1 MAHQQCYFCNAS
13 ISSSEQVCP
22 HCSSPLMLKNR
33 YRLLRTLGQGGFGVV
48 YEAIDMQQAQRLC
61 AIKRVAF
68 ASLAEKQQIE
78 NEAHI
83 LQQSAPLFRFVPDL
97 YDFWSD
103 ATNTFLVM
111 ECIEGPTLDQTSLPW
126 PPGKVEQFLRTLLN
140 YLENLHA
147 TSTIH
152 RDLKPW
158 NIKQTP
164 QGRYVLLDFG
174 IAKQGNGTLTN
185 ARGIGT
191 VNYAPPEQVHGQP
204 TDERSDLYSL
214 AATAYSLLTDQSPLQ
229 ARMQAGGIL
238 PSPAH
243 LVAGVSPRLEQT
255 IMRMLESEPA
265 NRPQNAREA
274 LKLLD
279 GNGEELATIR
289 LTDASHSNQPTASS
303 ISPPIGSTAPAGATS
318 ATPAAPAAYPLAP
331 PMPANPSAATLRSPP
346 LTPQSAAQPAASA
359 HQTAAGSI
367 RGRRLSWVVLLFVA
381 LLLVGGSGAWW
392 FHAVRSQ
399 TSPLPPLHAPT
410 SVARNILSETSR
422 ASAPT
427 RPVVSPTPA
436 TPTMAAGLS
445 QSQQQTAALLDTRTA
460 SQAQTQTA
468 VAQDAATINSL
479 WEDYDQAA
487 GQSDW
492 EGMLLAL
499 DTIIGMTGSTP
510 DSQEYPAPPFDARTL
525 DIANIRAD
533 ARLRYGVVLQQAGKL
548 DAAQA
553 QYQAVQSET
562 GVAQKFRNRAVV
574 ALDMLE
580 QARGWWEQ
588 VNAAWDVQ
596 DWNAALQALY
606 ALQELEGFGEQARDP
621 QDGYTVA
628 ELIEMATRFLNSSQ
642 PQPSETAQTQP
653 TVTPSA
659 TPLLP
664 TATPTPQPTRQTI
677 IPKTIVPIATV
688 IPTPPPP
695 TFILIPT
702 MAPSPFPTGGLSPQ
716 PTSTTPRPTSNS
728 PTAPTPRENTS
739 PVSTASTAS
748 PQTAIVPP
756 VSTRVASPQATDDT
770 QTVLTVTSIAYP

>member
-1 MAHQQCYFCNAS
+1 MAHQQCYFCSAG
-13 ISSSEQVCP
+13 ISPAEQVCP
-22 HCSSPLMLKNR
+22 HCSSPLMLRNR

-48 YEAIDMQQAQRLC
+48 YEAMDVQQAQRLC

-111 ECIEGPTLDQTSLPW
+111 ECIEGPTLDQTIMPWLP
-126 PPGKVEQFLRTLLN
+126 GEVEHFLRTLLN

-191 VNYAPPEQVHGQP
+191 VNYAPPEQVYGQP

-238 PSPAH
+238 PSPVH
-243 LVAGVSPRLEQT
+243 LVPGVSPRLEQT
-255 IMRMLESEPA
+255 IMRLLESDPA

-274 LKLLD
+274 LHLLD
-279 GNGEELATIR
+279 GNGEGVTTIQLA
-289 LTDASHSNQPTASS
+289 DVAHGNQPAGASA
-303 ISPPIGSTAPAGATS
+303 SPPTGSAAAAGATS
-318 ATPAAPAAYPLAP
+318 AMPAASASYPLAP
-331 PMPANPSAATLRSPP
+331 PMPASSSAATLRSPL
-346 LTPQSAAQPAASA
+346 LTPQSAAQSAASA
-359 HQTAAGSI
+359 QRTAVVSI
-367 RGRRLSWVVLLFVA
+367 HRRRLSWFVLLFVA
-381 LLLVGGSGAWW
+381 LLLVGGVGAWW
-392 FHAVRSQ
+392 RNAVRSQ
-399 TSPLPPLHAPT
+399 TSPSPTLHAPT
-410 SVARNILSETSR
+410 SVAGGVLSETSR

-436 TPTMAAGLS
+436 TPTIVAGLS

-460 SQAQTQTA
+460 SQHQTQTA
-468 VAQDAATINSL
+468 IAQDAATINGL
-479 WEDYDQAA
+479 WSDYDQAA

-499 DTIIGMTGSTP
+499 DTIIGMTGSP
-510 DSQEYPAPPFDARTL
+510 PEPQEYPAPPFDARTL
-525 DIANIRAD
+525 DVVNIRAD

-548 DAAQA
+548 DAAEA
-553 QYQAVQSET
+553 QYQAVQSDV
-562 GVAQKFRNRAVV
+562 GVAQKFRNRAGV
-574 ALDMLE
+574 ALDVLE

-596 DWNAALQALY
+596 DWHAALQALY
-606 ALQELEGFGEQARDP
+606 ALQELEGFGERARDP

-628 ELIEMATRFLNSSQ
+628 ELIEMATRFLDSSQ
-642 PQPSETAQTQP
+642 PQPSETVETQP
-653 TVTPSA
+653 TATPSA
-659 TPLLP
+659 TSPLP
-664 TATPTPQPTRQTI
+664 TATPTPQPASQTI
-677 IPKTIVPIATV
+677 MPKTIVPIATV
-688 IPTPPPP
+688 IATPPPP

-716 PTSTTPRPTSNS
+716 PTSSTPPPTSSSPTVQTPGADTTPVSS
-728 PTAPTPRENTS
+728 EN
-739 PVSTASTAS
+739 TAS

-756 VSTRVASPQATDDT
+756 VSTSVASPQATDDT
-770 QTVLTVTSIAYP
+770 QAKPTATSVAYP

>member
-1 MAHQQCYFCNAS
+1 
-13 ISSSEQVCP
+13 
-22 HCSSPLMLKNR
+22 
-33 YRLLRTLGQGGFGVV
+33 
-48 YEAIDMQQAQRLC
+48 MQQAQRLC

-346 LTPQSAAQPAASA
+346 IDTPICGTTRCFCSSNGSRFHSWPTVILGCAAVCGSVTGWGQWCVVVPCRPFPKRHLSRPCMLLPALHGTYSAKHLVRRHPLARLYLLPLQHRQWQRAFPRASNK
-359 HQTAAGSI
+359 
-367 RGRRLSWVVLLFVA
+367 RRLCWIRARPVRPRPRPRLRRMLQPSIA
-381 LLLVGGSGAWW
+381 CGQITIRLLVNRIGRACCWHW
-392 FHAVRSQ
+392 
-399 TSPLPPLHAPT
+399 
-410 SVARNILSETSR
+410 ILSL
-422 ASAPT
+422 
-427 RPVVSPTPA
+427 V
-436 TPTMAAGLS
+436 
-445 QSQQQTAALLDTRTA
+445 
-460 SQAQTQTA
+460 
-468 VAQDAATINSL
+468 
-479 WEDYDQAA
+479 
-487 GQSDW
+487 
-492 EGMLLAL
+492 
-499 DTIIGMTGSTP
+499 
-510 DSQEYPAPPFDARTL
+510 
-525 DIANIRAD
+525 
-533 ARLRYGVVLQQAGKL
+533 
-548 DAAQA
+548 
-553 QYQAVQSET
+553 
-562 GVAQKFRNRAVV
+562 
-574 ALDMLE
+574 
-580 QARGWWEQ
+580 
-588 VNAAWDVQ
+588 
-596 DWNAALQALY
+596 
-606 ALQELEGFGEQARDP
+606 
-621 QDGYTVA
+621 
-628 ELIEMATRFLNSSQ
+628 
-642 PQPSETAQTQP
+642 
-653 TVTPSA
+653 
-659 TPLLP
+659 
-664 TATPTPQPTRQTI
+664 
-677 IPKTIVPIATV
+677 
-688 IPTPPPP
+688 
-695 TFILIPT
+695 
-702 MAPSPFPTGGLSPQ
+702 
-716 PTSTTPRPTSNS
+716 
-728 PTAPTPRENTS
+728 
-739 PVSTASTAS
+739 
-748 PQTAIVPP
+748 
-756 VSTRVASPQATDDT
+756 
-770 QTVLTVTSIAYP
+770 